1 MAEGLEEL
9 EEEEEKILAIG
20 VALNQY
26 TEEGDPITYR
36 EQNGN
41 EVINPEDN
49 IITDLEKIEQQENLI
64 QIDLENEKQYIFKP
78 CQDKSEYNRSIRLL
92 STSGMISLE
101 EATRRSIN
109 TVFAQL
115 ASEIGGERLSTTAKR
130 IGIESE
136 LDPVISLTLGA
147 GAVTPIELASAYS
160 SFATNGILAP
170 PYLIE
175 RIEDSKGE
183 LIYRHITSQRVSIPD
198 PAAAVAVRKTL
209 ELAAQYGTG
218 TRAVLDDRGIAGKTG
233 THQGF
238 REAWFI
244 GFIPQYTSSVW
255 IGFAEEQLPLTDV
268 EINGEIVSNVSG
280 GRVPAPIWKEFM
292 EKVVEDL
299 PIEEWPEDPIEIDR
313 YYEIPKV
320 EIPDLLGLNVLDGEE
335 IAFSNYIL
343 PVINLIDSEETPGLI
358 LSQNVD
364 NCDRGNKSDNTEDES
379 NDECIGI
386 EMPEGTVVNL
396 EVSGNKFSSAIP
408 NIAPCTLSPEEGQS
422 LIKEFMRE
430 TNVILFLKSSFESS
444 ELPGCEGK
452 VIGTNFPQGGTVS
465 TGDTLIFII
474 ANSQEDQ

>member
-1 MAEGLEEL
+1 M
-9 EEEEEKILAIG
+9 
-20 VALNQY
+20 
-26 TEEGDPITYR
+26 
-36 EQNGN
+36 
-41 EVINPEDN
+41 
-49 IITDLEKIEQQENLI
+49 
-64 QIDLENEKQYIFKP
+64 
-78 CQDKSEYNRSIRLL
+78 
-92 STSGMISLE
+92 
-101 EATRRSIN
+101 
-109 TVFAQL
+109 
-115 ASEIGGERLSTTAKR
+115 
-130 IGIESE
+130 
-136 LDPVISLTLGA
+136 
-147 GAVTPIELASAYS
+147 
-160 SFATNGILAP
+160 
-170 PYLIE
+170 
-175 RIEDSKGE
+175 
-183 LIYRHITSQRVSIPD
+183 
-198 PAAAVAVRKTL
+198 
-209 ELAAQYGTG
+209 
-218 TRAVLDDRGIAGKTG
+218 
-233 THQGF
+233 
-238 REAWFI
+238 
-244 GFIPQYTSSVW
+244 
-255 IGFAEEQLPLTDV
+255 TDV

-320 EIPDLLGLNVLDGEE
+320 EIPDLIGLNVLDGEE

-408 NIAPCTLSPEEGQS
+408 NIPPCTLSLEEGQS